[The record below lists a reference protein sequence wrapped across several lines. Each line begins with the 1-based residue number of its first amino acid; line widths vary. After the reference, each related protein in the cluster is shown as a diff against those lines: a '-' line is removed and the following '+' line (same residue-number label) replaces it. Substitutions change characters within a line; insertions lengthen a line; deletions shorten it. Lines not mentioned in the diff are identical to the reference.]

1 LRAGLGFYC
10 HAFPDAVLQDP
21 HCHAE
26 QLEQLYDQL
35 SRVAAYGAAQG
46 ATAVALEQMYS
57 PHQFPWTIAGARDL
71 ICQVFRKG
79 RSPLYLTIDTGHQT
93 GQRRFVRPSAST
105 VIEHAKLRGAS
116 GGTTSVW
123 LGSRAAHDC
132 LDTCVR
138 NGGAVSDED
147 LSFIMADMDRHP
159 FLFSQSDDADT
170 YSWLESLGCFSPIVH
185 LQQVTGDSSSHLPFT
200 AQTNM
205 TGIIHPDRVLRSL
218 MKAYLHEAKN
228 HGADAAFGVEFVGG
242 ERTNGGYKLAVKE
255 PGSEIQYITA
265 RFVVNA
271 AGLAAGTVAQAF
283 GIDMNAA
290 GYCLFPNRGHYYRV
304 SSSKSRLVSRLVYP
318 VPLPQEIGLGI
329 HITIDKAGLCKLGP
343 DAEYLNATPMNEWYN
358 FDDSEARREKFYKA
372 VQRYFPHLERQD
384 LSPDQVGVRSKI
396 QAPGAQARD
405 FVISEESPRGLPG
418 VISLVGIESP
428 GLTCAAEIAK
438 EVFRQ
443 IGLLS

>member
-1 LRAGLGFYC
+1 MDVDVFIIGAGVVGLACARESAGQRYSTLLVERHESFGQETSSHNSEVIHSGIYYDPGSLKARFCPAANKTMYRDCERLGVWHKRCGKLIVAVTREEEPELQKLYRRGIENGVEGL
-10 HAFPDAVLQDP
+10 AVL
-21 HCHAE
+21 
-26 QLEQLYDQL
+26 
-35 SRVAAYGAAQG
+35 GAAE
-46 ATAVALEQMYS
+46 V
-57 PHQFPWTIAGARDL
+57 
-71 ICQVFRKG
+71 
-79 RSPLYLTIDTGHQT
+79 
-93 GQRRFVRPSAST
+93 
-105 VIEHAKLRGAS
+105 AKLEPNIRCSSAI
-116 GGTTSVW
+116 
-123 LGSRAAHDC
+123 C
-132 LDTCVR
+132 LP
-138 NGGAVSDED
+138 S
-147 LSFIMADMDRHP
+147 
-159 FLFSQSDDADT
+159 
-170 YSWLESLGCFSPIVH
+170 
-185 LQQVTGDSSSHLPFT
+185 
-200 AQTNM
+200 
-205 TGIIHPDRVLRSL
+205 TGIVDSHEL

-343 DAEYLNATPMNEWYN
+343 DAEYLNATPMTEWYN

-372 VQRYFPHLERQD
+372 VQRYFPYLERQD